1 MASKG
6 TILNDGLTNKQRIL
20 QMVERWPEDIS
31 YDKAL
36 YHVSVLKAIDE
47 GLKDIEAGRTTDH
60 DEVFDE
66 LERLCDEEESQAA
79 LVGSSQKRPRS
90 AAKED
95 RGTRRAKNGQ
105 LVRKPTKKARRR
117 SA

>member
-1 MASKG
+1 M
-6 TILNDGLTNKQRIL
+6 TNKQRIL

-31 YDKAL
+31 YDRAL

-90 AAKED
+90 ATKED
-95 RGTRRAKNGQ
+95 RGTGRAKNGQ
-105 LVRKPTKKARRR
+105 VVRKPAKKIRKP
-117 SA
+117 ST